1 MSLYTASFRRFARH
15 CRVLTSVCLVLWTCL
30 TATFVLA
37 ELPVA
42 LGSQGAQT
50 ESDSSS
56 APEWRYSLQPDES
69 FEQAAKELLENGKN
83 ARQLAT
89 YNNISDIRTIKAG
102 DAIRIPV
109 HWLKRQPEPAIVMA
123 VTGQA
128 QVRVKSS
135 GYRVPLQAQTL
146 IRVGDEITTQNGS
159 TTVRLADGS
168 MLRIEENSH
177 LVFNR
182 LTQFGRTGMVDTGL
196 RLERGEVSAE
206 VEPLSEGGSRF
217 EIHTPST
224 VAAVRGTSFALQSA
238 PGMTRLQV
246 TEGVVAFGP
255 RGKTRSIPAGYSA
268 TVNTMTRSPVEIRRL
283 PPVPETA
290 QLPDSIQRLPIK
302 LGWVPNG
309 APRHQLDIFD
319 VATGHRVARSQTSD
333 PEFDLDYLNNGRYE
347 IQVAALSSRGVAG
360 MPSSQIVD
368 IELQALAATNLSPG
382 PAANVDDDMPEF
394 SWQYRGENE
403 VGRIELAEND
413 TFSEL
418 VATSEWAPDESAL
431 PSRPLSP
438 GQYYWRV
445 VTEAGGNS
453 VAISEPQILIVNGT
467 LPPVNIINI
476 NYIDSQV
483 RIFWQQ
489 VNTASDYLLQLS
501 EDPNF
506 EKIVKEANVN
516 DTTAAL
522 RLIPGRRYFV
532 RLKALSDGPLAS
544 RWGRGRELFI
554 E

>member
-1 MSLYTASFRRFARH
+1 MNLYTASFPRFARH
-15 CRVLTSVCLVLWTCL
+15 CRVLISTCLVVWTCL
-30 TATFVLA
+30 AATSVLA

-42 LGSQGAQT
+42 LGSQGALA
-50 ESDSSS
+50 ESGSSS
-56 APEWRYSLQPDES
+56 APEWRYSLRPDES

-83 ARQLAT
+83 ALQLAS

-102 DAIRIPV
+102 DAIRIPL
-109 HWLKRQPEPAIVMA
+109 HWLKRQPEPATVIA
-123 VTGQA
+123 VTGQG
-128 QVRVKSS
+128 QVRVVNS
-135 GYRVPLQAQTL
+135 GYRVPLQAQML
-146 IRVGDEITTQNGS
+146 IRVGDEITTQSGS
-159 TTVRLADGS
+159 ATIRLADGS
-168 MLRIEENSH
+168 LLRIEESSH

-182 LTQFGRTGMVDTGL
+182 LTQFGRTGMVDTRL

-206 VEPLSEGGSRF
+206 VEPLVEGDSRF
-217 EIHTPST
+217 EIKTPSA
-224 VAAVRGTSFALQSA
+224 VAAVRGTAFALQSA
-238 PGMTRLQV
+238 PGVSRLQV

-268 TVNTMTRSPVEIRRL
+268 TVNTMTRSTVDIRRL
-283 PPVPETA
+283 PPVPDTTR
-290 QLPDSIQRLPIK
+290 LPDSIQRLPVK
-302 LGWVPNG
+302 LGWTPNG

-319 VATGHRVARSQTSD
+319 VATGHRVARSQTSESD
-333 PEFDLDYLNNGRYE
+333 FPLDYLDNGRYE
-347 IQVAALSSRGVAG
+347 IQVSAVTSRGVAG
-360 MPSSQIVD
+360 IPSSQIVD

-382 PAANVDDDMPEF
+382 PGAKVDEDMPEF
-394 SWQYRGENE
+394 TWDYRGENE
-403 VGRIELAEND
+403 VGRIEIAATD
-413 TFSEL
+413 AFSEL

-453 VAISEPQILIVNGT
+453 VATSEPHTLIVNGT
-467 LPPVNIINI
+467 LPPVNIIKI

-489 VNTASDYLLQLS
+489 VNTASNYLLQLS

-544 RWGRGRELFI
+544 RWGPGRELFI

>member
-1 MSLYTASFRRFARH
+1 MTLSTTSASSFARY
-15 CRVLTSVCLVLWTCL
+15 RRLFISISLIAWTCL
-30 TATFVLA
+30 TASSVLA

-42 LGSQGAQT
+42 LGSQGALT
-50 ESDSSS
+50 ESGSSS
-56 APEWRYSLQPDES
+56 VPEWRYSLQPDES
-69 FEQAAKELLENGKN
+69 FEQAAKELLENSKN
-83 ARQLAT
+83 ALQLAI

-109 HWLKRQPEPAIVMA
+109 HWLKRQPEPAIVLA

-128 QVRVKSS
+128 QVRVMSS
-135 GYRVPLQAQTL
+135 GYRVPLQAQVL
-146 IRVGDEITTQNGS
+146 IRVGDEITTQSGSATIRLANGS
-159 TTVRLADGS
+159 L
-168 MLRIEENSH
+168 LRMEENSH

-182 LTQFGRTGMVDTGL
+182 LTQFGRTGIVDTRL

-206 VEPLSEGGSRF
+206 VEPLTEGGSRF
-217 EIHTPST
+217 EINTPSA
-224 VAAVRGTSFALQSA
+224 VAAVRGTAFALQSA
-238 PGMTRLQV
+238 PGITRLQV

-255 RGKTRSIPAGYSA
+255 SGKTRSIPAGYSA
-268 TVNTMTRSPVEIRRL
+268 TVNTMALSSVDIRRL
-283 PPVPETA
+283 TPVPETA

-319 VATGHRVARSQTSD
+319 VETGHRVARSQTSD
-333 PEFDLDYLNNGRYE
+333 PDFALNYLDNGRYE

-382 PAANVDDDMPEF
+382 PAAKVDDDMPEF
-394 SWQYRGENE
+394 TWQYRGENE
-403 VGRIELAEND
+403 VGRIEIAEND

-453 VAISEPQILIVNGT
+453 VATSEPQILIVNGS

-476 NYIDSQV
+476 DYIDSQV

-516 DTTAAL
+516 DTTAVL

-544 RWGRGRELFI
+544 RWGPGRELFI